1 MVKAEGKGGGRLV
14 DKLEIQRIEQLRYVS
29 RGRRGWV
36 VGGIAHELR
45 LSTSKRGEASI
56 LRGYGIEE
64 GEGRVDESRGES
76 RGRMQFRANF
86 R

>member
-1 MVKAEGKGGGRLV
+1 M
-14 DKLEIQRIEQLRYVS
+14 
-29 RGRRGWV
+29 

>member
-1 MVKAEGKGGGRLV
+1 MVKAERKGGGRFV

-64 GEGRVDESRGES
+64 GGEG
-76 RGRMQFRANF
+76 
-86 R
+86 

>member
-1 MVKAEGKGGGRLV
+1 M
-14 DKLEIQRIEQLRYVS
+14 
-29 RGRRGWV
+29 

-64 GEGRVDESRGES
+64 GGRVDESRGES